1 VRIFAFLVPVFC
13 CHSSGRAS
21 LRFLFVFALVL
32 ITTPLF
38 AQQGSLDSLQTVAAS
53 RAASEPEKDSSEAP
67 AQAHSDSANL
77 PEAPSIS
84 TSQSEIPLSK
94 QQPKSILGMMP
105 DFRAA
110 SAGATP
116 PPTPKQAFKTATQNS
131 FDYSSFISVGITSL
145 WTESSKAHPALGKG
159 VSGYGRYYWRGF
171 LDKTDGKYLTT
182 FAFPAVFHEDVR
194 YFAMGESALW
204 KRGIYAG
211 SRILITPDYQGRQ
224 TVNASELLGR
234 GAAQAISLFY
244 YPSKDRTAGQF
255 AQRYG
260 FALGSDALTNIFRE
274 FWPDIAAHVLHRSYL
289 ARARER
295 VLAGRAV
302 ALANEPAIGVA
313 GLLSPAAVTE
323 EERPGGR

>member
-1 VRIFAFLVPVFC
+1 MFC

-21 LRFLFVFALVL
+21 LRFLFVFALVSV
-32 ITTPLF
+32 TTPLF
-38 AQQGSLDSLQTVAAS
+38 AQQGSLGSLQTVAAAE
-53 RAASEPEKDSSEAP
+53 AASEQDSSGTP

-77 PEAPSIS
+77 PDAPDIS
-84 TSQSEIPLSK
+84 RSQFEIPLSK
-94 QQPKSILGMMP
+94 QQPMSILGTMP
-105 DFRAA
+105 ESRAV

-116 PPTPKQAFKTATQNS
+116 PPTPRQAFKTATRNS

-145 WTESSKAHPALGKG
+145 WTESSNAHPALGKG
-159 VSGYGRYYWRGF
+159 ASGYARYYWRGF

-194 YFAMGESALW
+194 YYAMGEGALW

-211 SRILITPDYQGRQ
+211 SRILIASDYQGRQ

-244 YPSKDRTAGQF
+244 YPSNDRTAGEF

-295 VLAGRAV
+295 ALAGRAI
-302 ALANEPAIGVA
+302 ALANEPSIGVA
-313 GLLSPAAVTE
+313 GVSPPAAVIE
-323 EERPGGR
+323 EERPRGR